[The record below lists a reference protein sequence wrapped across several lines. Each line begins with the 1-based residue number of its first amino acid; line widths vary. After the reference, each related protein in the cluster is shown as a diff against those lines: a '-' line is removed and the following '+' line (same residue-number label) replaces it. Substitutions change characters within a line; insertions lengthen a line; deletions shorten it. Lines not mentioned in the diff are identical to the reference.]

1 MLLPALVSLVFAP
14 VDDSIWAAI
23 TAGSPLAVRPQ
34 QLDVAASSM
43 LIGASC
49 DSSSPCWPVAGSA
62 ALPII
67 AAASPDMSVLASRDS
82 VKCVSRYA

>member
-23 TAGSPLAVRPQ
+23 TAGSPLTVRPQ

-43 LIGASC
+43 VIG
-49 DSSSPCWPVAGSA
+49 
-62 ALPII
+62 L
-67 AAASPDMSVLASRDS
+67 MQQ
-82 VKCVSRYA
+82 